1 MPTPSRSSKPDTTT
15 GGSGQLA
22 QQAADSIRDLIRRG
36 DLLPGEK
43 VRQVAIAELV
53 GVSRSPLREA
63 LRTLEADG
71 VLKYETNRGYVVN
84 RLRMDELAE
93 IFRLRIL
100 LENEMMT
107 EIKEPDAEVIRR
119 LEDHLAKME
128 AAIDADDFTSLTSAY
143 REFHVELY
151 RLSGLPVF
159 LSEVERLW
167 KMTDSYNAMHT
178 LPPDIA
184 KRIVRDHLQIIKALK
199 AGNLVRAREIVAAQ
213 PQVNE
218 HVVVGLPHW
227 NRPSPGRAADRSRS

>member
-1 MPTPSRSSKPDTTT
+1 
-15 GGSGQLA
+15 
-22 QQAADSIRDLIRRG
+22 
-36 DLLPGEK
+36 
-43 VRQVAIAELV
+43 
-53 GVSRSPLREA
+53 
-63 LRTLEADG
+63 
-71 VLKYETNRGYVVN
+71 LKYETNRGYVVN

-107 EIKEPDAEVIRR
+107 EIKEPDAQVISR

-151 RLSGLPVF
+151 GLSGLPVF

-184 KRIVRDHLQIIKALK
+184 KRIVRDHSQIIRALK

-218 HVVVGLPHW
+218 HVVGLPHW
-227 NRPSPGRAADRSRS
+227 NRPSPKPSSR